1 MTTSGKG
8 LAKGRSVPLW
18 SAALAAALL
27 CAGPSRAIGGS
38 EIQPSATGPDSAFA
52 SLRVET
58 LPPGLLV
65 LLDGVKVGRSP
76 VGPLWLPAKMMRVQA
91 LPEDP
96 RRFEPGRDG
105 AVLTLARGRDT
116 TLVLDLRPSVLVR
129 SAPEPALLTLLD
141 SSAPGAEAAAGQ
153 TPIRLLPAA
162 LARRSLRFDAAEHA
176 DTILAGEALLR
187 MADAGGG
194 VATVALRRVVP
205 IHPPLGAHGKPL
217 LKRTWVRLSLIGI
230 GAALTGS
237 AAILRREGDRWY
249 ERYQLSSDPDEIPGY
264 YDKTVHYDRLASAA
278 LGAGQVAITA
288 GLFLLVVGSD
298 R

>member
-1 MTTSGKG
+1 LTTSGKG
-8 LAKGRSVPLW
+8 RAKGWSVPLW
-18 SAALAAALL
+18 SAALGAALL
-27 CAGPSRAIGGS
+27 CADASCAFAGS
-38 EIQPSATGPDSAFA
+38 EIQPGAAGPDSAFV

-58 LPPGLLV
+58 IPPGLLV
-65 LLDGVKVGRSP
+65 LVDGVKVGRSP

-129 SAPEPALLTLLD
+129 SIPEPATLALLD
-141 SSAPGAEAAAGQ
+141 PSSPAAENAAGQ

-162 LARRSLRFDAAEHA
+162 LTRHSLRFDAAEHA

-194 VATVALRRVVP
+194 VATIQLRRVVP
-205 IHPPLGAHGKPL
+205 AHPLVVARGKPL
-217 LKRTWVRLSLIGI
+217 LRRTWVRLSLIGL

-249 ERYQLSSDPDEIPGY
+249 ERYQLSSDPDLIPGY
-264 YDKTVHYDRLASAA
+264 YDKTIHYDRLASAA

>member
-1 MTTSGKG
+1 LTTSGKG

-27 CAGPSRAIGGS
+27 CAGPSRAIAGS

-129 SAPEPALLTLLD
+129 SAPEPALLTLLVVFVWV
-141 SSAPGAEAAAGQ
+141 SRAASFS
-153 TPIRLLPAA
+153 LAA
-162 LARRSLRFDAAEHA
+162 Y
-176 DTILAGEALLR
+176 
-187 MADAGGG
+187 
-194 VATVALRRVVP
+194 ATV
-205 IHPPLGAHGKPL
+205 ILGTMSAFVTSAHGSSFML
-217 LKRTWVRLSLIGI
+217 D
-230 GAALTGS
+230 S
-237 AAILRREGDRWY
+237 A
-249 ERYQLSSDPDEIPGY
+249 
-264 YDKTVHYDRLASAA
+264 
-278 LGAGQVAITA
+278 
-288 GLFLLVVGSD
+288 FLH
-298 R
+298 